1 MTRVPPPAE
10 PRHSRTAP
18 PARFAVTMLGGVVC
32 AASLLMGEGWAEPS
46 RFLPWKD
53 PAAPHL
59 ALDDL
64 GGRAHTLADYRGSV
78 VLLNFWATW
87 CEPCRAEMVSMRA
100 LQQRLAGRAF
110 VILLVNYGETRTRV
124 SEFAKRESLDVWMS
138 HGDRIASMPPGF
150 TTLGVS
156 GNTPFC
162 CVGDAKRSRYTLEVL
177 ADDKRVEKKD
187 KTINEPVQVYVA
199 GNRQPYEIVINQ
211 VKKDQIVGYLATPK
225 ETVSRN

>member
-1 MTRVPPPAE
+1 MSRIPAGAVTRVPPPAE

-32 AASLLMGEGWAEPS
+32 AALLLMGEGWAEPS

-64 GGRAHTLADYRGSV
+64 GGRAHTLAEYRGSV

-100 LQQRLAGRAF
+100 LQQRLAGRPF
-110 VILLVNYGETRTRV
+110 VILLVNYGEARTRV
-124 SEFAKRESLDVWMS
+124 SEFAKRESLELPILLDPNQDAPRAWRVRVLPSSFLLGPDGHVRYGVIGEIDWVS
-138 HGDRIASMPPGF
+138 AEAVRI
-150 TTLGVS
+150 
-156 GNTPFC
+156 
-162 CVGDAKRSRYTLEVL
+162 
-177 ADDKRVEKKD
+177 
-187 KTINEPVQVYVA
+187 VQELL
-199 GNRQPYEIVINQ
+199 R
-211 VKKDQIVGYLATPK
+211 
-225 ETVSRN
+225 